1 MLCYEQLEDT
11 TVERRTMLRCE
22 DNRYVIERTVKH
34 AEVLTKWTTV
44 VRVYLLSVC
53 FEPHVSW

>member
-34 AEVLTKWTTV
+34 AEVLTK
-44 VRVYLLSVC
+44 
-53 FEPHVSW
+53 